1 MRQGPHHSAQK
12 STTTAPFD
20 FKTSASKVASVTLP
34 TAMGLPLGV
43 AVRARARSREG
54 LERRY
59 RFPERQAAARSTAGQ
74 VCHLLIQDFGRK
86 FHQLRHRSPDK
97 GGANRPVHINFPKH
111 SPVERELTQIS
122 LWHIIT
128 GAGRWL

>member
-54 LERRY
+54 PERRY
-59 RFPERQAAARSTAGQ
+59 RFSERQAAARSTAGQ
-74 VCHLLIQDFGRK
+74 VCHLLIEDFGGK
-86 FHQLRHRSPDK
+86 FHQLRYRGPDERRTN
-97 GGANRPVHINFPKH
+97 GPVHIDLPKH
-111 SPVERELTQIS
+111 SPVERKLAKIS
-122 LWHIIT
+122 P
-128 GAGRWL
+128 R